1 MKPLFL
7 FKLLFYYRWGPSR
20 PASFSQEAT
29 DRPATFSGS
38 EQVGL
43 HSFFRLGVTVD
54 DLKVDDLLTESGRP
68 CSKVDDLLAESR
80 RPFAG
85 RGFERKMSDNF
96 TR

>member
-1 MKPLFL
+1 MGSRLACILF
-7 FKLLFYYRWGPSR
+7 
-20 PASFSQEAT
+20 QEGT
-29 DRPATFSGS
+29 DRSATFSGS